1 VIADVFT
8 VCIGEPKCSTLEQ
21 CDITWVPCIGYLLC
35 FCSIAGICWFT
46 RSSVLSFDYI
56 CMFFFFCWLLSVFMS
71 RAVNIL
77 AEMRSTLGL
86 NDCKLLCINSSTQ
99 ADGSD
104 ADNSWLPYV
113 SALNFLL
120 LNCINF
126 CVVEQVG
133 NLLIVFSWLT
143 AESAW
148 LTESWR
154 SLFP

>member
-1 VIADVFT
+1 MSF
-8 VCIGEPKCSTLEQ
+8 CIVWYFQ
-21 CDITWVPCIGYLLC
+21 CIDFYFAFLNCC
-35 FCSIAGICWFT
+35 MCWFAN
-46 RSSVLSFDYI
+46 
-56 CMFFFFCWLLSVFMS
+56 FFVKLWFYTFFCWPVLLLIS

-113 SALNFLL
+113 SALNYLW
-120 LNCINF
+120 LNYINVY
-126 CVVEQVG
+126 VVQQVC
-133 NLLIVFSWLT
+133 NLLIIFSWLT
-143 AESAW
+143 AESSW
-148 LTESWR
+148 LTQSWR

>member
-1 VIADVFT
+1 
-8 VCIGEPKCSTLEQ
+8 
-21 CDITWVPCIGYLLC
+21 
-35 FCSIAGICWFT
+35 
-46 RSSVLSFDYI
+46 
-56 CMFFFFCWLLSVFMS
+56 MS

-133 NLLIVFSWLT
+133 NLLIVFS
-143 AESAW
+143 
-148 LTESWR
+148 
-154 SLFP
+154 